1 MRKGGSV
8 GEDALKILMV
18 APTSFFSS
26 YGCHVRIAE
35 EAEALRRLGH
45 QVTIVTYHNGS
56 AWNGLSIERT
66 PAIPWRTNYEV
77 GSSRHKLA
85 FDLLLGVKV
94 VQVALRTRPD
104 IVHAHLHEGALLGF
118 PARLLTRAPLI
129 FDFQGSLT
137 SEMVDH
143 RFLNKDGWLYR
154 PAVRLEVAINNLPD
168 AVIASSQRGVR
179 LLRERFGCRKERVL
193 LVPDCVD
200 TRIFHPD
207 IVDQDERNALK
218 AQLGIP
224 RERKVIVYLG
234 LLAEYQGTNLL
245 LESARQMLATRDD
258 IHFLI
263 MGYPGADVYQ
273 SIARQM
279 GVDGHTTFTGRV
291 NYADA
296 PRYLALGDAAV
307 APKVSATEGI
317 GKVLNYMAM
326 SLPTV
331 AFDTEVSREYLSQW
345 GIYART
351 GDAADLAQ
359 ALLVA
364 IEDGSRQRGYAL
376 REHALKHFTWEWAGK
391 RIVDLYQTCLQSRRA
406 VVPLPRPRA

>member
-1 MRKGGSV
+1 M
-8 GEDALKILMV
+8 GEDALNILMV

-26 YGCHVRIAE
+26 YGCHVRIVE

-56 AWNGLSIERT
+56 AWNGLAIERT

-85 FDLLLGVKV
+85 FDLLLGMKV

-200 TRIFHPD
+200 TSIFHPN
-207 IVDQDERNALK
+207 IIDQDGRNALK

-224 RERKVIVYLG
+224 SERKVIVYLG

-245 LESARQMLATRDD
+245 LESARQVLAKREDV
-258 IHFLI
+258 HLLI

-279 GVDGHTTFTGRV
+279 GIDGHTTFTGRI

-331 AFDTEVSREYLSQW
+331 TFDTEVSREYLSQW
-345 GIYART
+345 GIYAKT

-364 IEDGSRQRGYAL
+364 IEDGSRQRGNAL

-391 RIVDLYQTCLQSRRA
+391 RIVDLYHTCLQSRRA